1 MTTIYDIEV
10 FKKMNM
16 AGFMS
21 LGGEAF
27 YIVNAPNLPVEKISS
42 DWGRI
47 FINYLTYSA
56 TRRLFNNGVIAFNN
70 HNYDDYLIDDILQ
83 QRPTEYVKT
92 KSDVIVSG
100 KRPRQQFDWWSYDL
114 SETLPIGFSVKKYEA
129 MAGLSVEE
137 SSIPFDYEGEFTKEQ
152 IMEVVKYNHQDLK
165 AELDLY
171 NTRSTYFEGKDIL
184 VNEYGTEQMHRYSNT
199 TISANYL
206 MGNDKLNKF
215 TPDKPK
221 IYGVPQKVDEFLNN
235 ALEASPRVSKGDTP
249 AIRQKLKAN
258 EWANEV
264 TSDFGQVFTWGWGGL
279 HSATGEIY
287 YTKTGK
293 QRVRYFPVDEN
304 NVQQWDVASMFPNI
318 IIRDGLLGS
327 KTGKYKKLV
336 EERLENKKKGLAVAG
351 AQKIVVNAVYGALR
365 LQTSKLFNPHSAIAV
380 NVSGMVAL
388 YNLASRLA
396 DYGTILQTNT
406 DGIAFKPFST
416 TTQATLDELRMNWE
430 DEFKLEL
437 EVTNFKRFIQRDVN
451 NYVATYMKKGELKIK
466 TKGGTVGQS
475 VHVNKLAKSGAIIID
490 KMVLNYLLDKTDPAI
505 TALKGELSD
514 FTYTLVSQKGK
525 TQTGRTVDENGNP
538 LDNKVNRVY
547 ASLNGV
553 SLFKERVGGGVAKF
567 SDAPEKMT
575 VVNDDLANYKVDD
588 IDYGFYIDLANKK
601 IKDWFKNS

>member
-1 MTTIYDIEV
+1 MQTVYDVEV

-16 AGFMS
+16 AGFVNFS
-21 LGGEAF
+21 GKAF
-27 YIVNAPNLPVEKISS
+27 YIVNASNLPDEKIDSEY
-42 DWGRI
+42 GTI
-47 FINYLTYSA
+47 FINKYPTKPIYEKL
-56 TRRLFNNGVIAFNN
+56 NGIIGFMN
-70 HNYDDYLIDDILQ
+70 HNYDDFLIDDILQ
-83 QRPTEYVKT
+83 QRPTEYIKM

-114 SETLPIGFSVKKYEA
+114 SETLPLGFSVKKYEA

-137 SSIPFDYEGEFTKEQ
+137 SSIPFDYDGEFTKSQ

-171 NTRSTYFEGKDIL
+171 NTRATYFDGKDIL
-184 VNEYGTEQMHRYSNT
+184 VDEYGTEKMHRYSNT

-206 MGNDKLNKF
+206 MGNDKLDKF
-215 TPDKPK
+215 TPDNPK
-221 IYGVPQKVDEFLNN
+221 IYGVPEKVDEFLNN
-235 ALEASPRVSKGDTP
+235 ALEASPRVSKGDTA
-249 AIRQKLKAN
+249 AIRQKLKTN

-264 TSDFGQVFTWGWGGL
+264 TSAFGQVFTWGWGGL

-287 YTKTGK
+287 LTKKGK
-293 QRVRYFPVDEN
+293 QRVRYFPVDETD
-304 NVQQWDVASMFPNI
+304 VQQWDVASMFPNI
-318 IIRDGLLGS
+318 IIRDNLLGS
-327 KTGKYKKLV
+327 KTDKYKKLV
-336 EERLENKKKGLAVAG
+336 DERLENKRKGLAVAG

-388 YNLASRLA
+388 YNLAGRLA
-396 DYGTILQTNT
+396 DYGTIIQTNT
-406 DGIAFKPFST
+406 DGIAFKPFDT
-416 TTQATLDELRMNWE
+416 TTQSMLDELRTNWE
-430 DEFKLEL
+430 DEFQLEL

-451 NYVATYMKKGELKIK
+451 NYVAVDENDHIK

-525 TQTGRTVDENGNP
+525 TQTGRTVDENGKP

-553 SLFKERVGGGVAKF
+553 SLFKERVNGSLAKF
-567 SDAPEKMT
+567 SDAPEKMA
-575 VVNDDLANYKVDD
+575 VVNDDLANYNVDD

-601 IKDWFKNS
+601 IKDWFKNA

>member
-1 MTTIYDIEV
+1 
-10 FKKMNM
+10 
-16 AGFMS
+16 
-21 LGGEAF
+21 
-27 YIVNAPNLPVEKISS
+27 
-42 DWGRI
+42 
-47 FINYLTYSA
+47 
-56 TRRLFNNGVIAFNN
+56 
-70 HNYDDYLIDDILQ
+70 
-83 QRPTEYVKT
+83 
-92 KSDVIVSG
+92 
-100 KRPRQQFDWWSYDL
+100 
-114 SETLPIGFSVKKYEA
+114 

-137 SSIPFDYEGEFTKEQ
+137 SSIPFDYDGEFTKAQ
-152 IMEVVKYNHQDLK
+152 IMEVIKYNHQDLK

-206 MGNDKLNKF
+206 MNNDKLDKF

-221 IYGVPQKVDEFLNN
+221 IYGVPTKVDEFLNN
-235 ALEASPRVSKGDTP
+235 SLEASPRVSKGDTP

-258 EWANEV
+258 EWVNEV
-264 TSDFGQVFTWGWGGL
+264 TSAFGQVFTWGWGGL

-287 YTKTGK
+287 LTKTGK
-293 QRVRYFPVDEN
+293 QRVRYFPVDETD
-304 NVQQWDVASMFPNI
+304 VQQWDVASMFPNI

-327 KTGKYKKLV
+327 KTDKYKKLV

-351 AQKIVVNAVYGALR
+351 AQKIVVNAVYGAL
-365 LQTSKLFNPHSAIAV
+365 
-380 NVSGMVAL
+380 
-388 YNLASRLA
+388 YNLASRLD
-396 DYGTILQTNT
+396 DYGTIIQTNT
-406 DGIAFKPFST
+406 DGIAFKPFAT
-416 TTQATLDELRMNWE
+416 TTQSMLDELRTNWE
-430 DEFKLEL
+430 DEFQLEL

-451 NYVATYMKKGELKIK
+451 NYVAVDEHDHIK

-475 VHVNKLAKSGAIIID
+475 VHVNKLSKSGAIIID

-525 TQTGRTVDENGNP
+525 TQTGRTVDENGKP

-553 SLFKERVGGGVAKF
+553 SLFKERVNGTLAKF

-575 VVNDDLANYKVDD
+575 VVNDDLANYNVDD
-588 IDYGFYIDLANKK
+588 IDHGFYIDLANKK
-601 IKDWFKNS
+601 IKDWFKNA

>member
-1 MTTIYDIEV
+1 MQTIYDIEV
-10 FKKMNM
+10 YNKMNM

-21 LGGEAF
+21 FDGQAF
-27 YIVNAPNLPVEKISS
+27 YVINAPNLPDEKIDSEY
-42 DWGRI
+42 GTI
-47 FINYLTYSA
+47 FINKYPTKPIYDKLREGVTG
-56 TRRLFNNGVIAFNN
+56 FNNR
-70 HNYDDYLIDDILQ
+70 NYDDFLIDDILQ
-83 QRPTEYVKT
+83 QRPTEYIKM

-114 SETLPIGFSVKKYEA
+114 SETLPLGFSVKKYEA

-137 SSIPFDYEGEFTKEQ
+137 SSIPFDYDGEFTKAQ
-152 IMEVVKYNHQDLK
+152 IIEVVKYNHQDLK

-171 NTRSTYFEGKDIL
+171 NTRSTYFEGKDML
-184 VNEYGTEQMHRYSNT
+184 VDEYGTENMHRYSNT
-199 TISANYL
+199 TISAHYL
-206 MGNDKLNKF
+206 MGNDKLDKF
-215 TPDKPK
+215 TPDNPK
-221 IYGVPQKVDEFLNN
+221 IYGVPEKIAEFLNN
-235 ALEASPRVSKGDTP
+235 ALEASPRVSKGDTA
-249 AIRQKLKAN
+249 AIRQKLKTN

-264 TSDFGQVFTWGWGGL
+264 TSAFGQVFTWGWGGL

-287 YTKTGK
+287 LTKTGK
-293 QRVRYFPVDEN
+293 QRVRYFPIDETG
-304 NVQQWDVASMFPNI
+304 VQQWDVASMFPNI
-318 IIRDGLLGS
+318 IIRDNLLGS
-327 KTGKYKKLV
+327 KTDKYEKLV

-388 YNLASRLA
+388 YNLASRLSE
-396 DYGTILQTNT
+396 YGVIHQSNT
-406 DGIAFKPFST
+406 DGIAFKPFDT
-416 TTQATLDELRMNWE
+416 TTQSMLDELRTNWE
-430 DEFKLEL
+430 DEFQLEL

-451 NYVATYMKKGELKIK
+451 NYVAVDEHDHIK

-553 SLFKERVGGGVAKF
+553 SLFKERVNGALAKF

-575 VVNDDLANYKVDD
+575 VVNDDLANYNVDD

-601 IKDWFKNS
+601 IKDWFKNA

>member
-1 MTTIYDIEV
+1 MQTIYDIEV

-16 AGFMS
+16 AGFMNYDGKS
-21 LGGEAF
+21 F
-27 YIVNAPNLPVEKISS
+27 YVVNAPNLPEERFKSEF
-42 DWGRI
+42 GFI
-47 FINYLTYSA
+47 FINAYPTNPLYDK
-56 TRRLFNNGVIAFNN
+56 LNGIIGFNN
-70 HNYDDYLIDDILQ
+70 HNYDDFLIDDILQ
-83 QRPTEYVKT
+83 QRPTEYIKM

-100 KRPRQQFDWWSYDL
+100 KRPRQLFDWWSYDL
-114 SETLPIGFSVKKYEA
+114 SETLPLGFSVKKYEA

-137 SSIPFDYEGEFTKEQ
+137 SSIPFDYEEEFTKAQ
-152 IMEVVKYNHQDLK
+152 ILEVVKYNHQDLV

-171 NTRSTYFEGKDIL
+171 NTRATYFDGKDML
-184 VNEYGTEQMHRYSNT
+184 VDEYGTEKMHRYSNT

-206 MGNDKLNKF
+206 MGNDKLDKF

-221 IYGVPQKVDEFLNN
+221 IYGVPSKVDEFLNN

-264 TSDFGQVFTWGWGGL
+264 TSAFGQVFTWGWGGL

-287 YTKTGK
+287 LTKTGK
-293 QRVRYFPVDEN
+293 QRVRYFPVDETD
-304 NVQQWDVASMFPNI
+304 VQQWDVASMFPNI

-327 KTGKYKKLV
+327 KTEKYKNLV
-336 EERLENKKKGLAVAG
+336 EERLANKKKGLTVAS

-388 YNLASRLA
+388 YNLALRLK
-396 DYGTILQTNT
+396 DFGTIIQTNT
-406 DGIAFKPFST
+406 DGIAFKPFAT
-416 TTQATLDELRMNWE
+416 TTQDTLDVIRETWE
-430 DEFKLEL
+430 NVFELEL

-451 NYVATYMKKGELKIK
+451 NYVAVDENDHIK

-490 KMVLNYLLDKTDPAI
+490 RMVLNYLLDKTDPAI
-505 TALKGELSD
+505 TALNGKLPD

-525 TQTGRTVDENGNP
+525 TQTGRTVDENGKP
-538 LDNKVNRVY
+538 LDNRVNRVY
-547 ASLNGV
+547 ASLNGI
-553 SLFKERVGGGVAKF
+553 SLFKERVDGKFSKF

-575 VVNDDLANYKVDD
+575 VVNDNLASYNVDD
-588 IDYGFYIDLANKK
+588 IDYEFYIDLANKK

>member
-1 MTTIYDIEV
+1 MQTVYDVEV

-16 AGFMS
+16 AGFVNFS
-21 LGGEAF
+21 GKAF
-27 YIVNAPNLPVEKISS
+27 YIVNASNLPDEKIDSEY
-42 DWGRI
+42 GTI
-47 FINYLTYSA
+47 FINKYPTKPIYEKL
-56 TRRLFNNGVIAFNN
+56 NGIIGFMN
-70 HNYDDYLIDDILQ
+70 HNYDDFLIDDILQ
-83 QRPTEYVKT
+83 QRPTEYIKM

-114 SETLPIGFSVKKYEA
+114 SETLPLGFSVKKYEA

-137 SSIPFDYEGEFTKEQ
+137 SSIPFDYDGEFTKSQ

-171 NTRSTYFEGKDIL
+171 NTRATYFDGKDIL
-184 VNEYGTEQMHRYSNT
+184 VDEYGTEKMHRYSNT

-206 MGNDKLNKF
+206 MGNDKLDKF
-215 TPDKPK
+215 TPDNPK
-221 IYGVPQKVDEFLNN
+221 IYGVPEKVDEFLNN
-235 ALEASPRVSKGDTP
+235 ALEASPRVSKGDTA
-249 AIRQKLKAN
+249 AIRQKLKTN

-264 TSDFGQVFTWGWGGL
+264 TSAFGQVFTWGWGGL

-287 YTKTGK
+287 LTKTGK
-293 QRVRYFPVDEN
+293 QRVRYFPVDETG
-304 NVQQWDVASMFPNI
+304 VQQWDVASMFPNI
-318 IIRDGLLGS
+318 IIRDNLLGS
-327 KTGKYKKLV
+327 KTDKYKKLV
-336 EERLENKKKGLAVAG
+336 DERLENKRKGLAVAG

-388 YNLASRLA
+388 YNLAGRLA
-396 DYGTILQTNT
+396 DYGTIIQTNT
-406 DGIAFKPFST
+406 DGIAFKPFDT
-416 TTQATLDELRMNWE
+416 TTQSMLDELRTNWE
-430 DEFKLEL
+430 DEFQLEL

-451 NYVATYMKKGELKIK
+451 NYVAVDENDHIK

-525 TQTGRTVDENGNP
+525 TQTGRTVDENGKP

-553 SLFKERVGGGVAKF
+553 SLFKERVNGSLAKF
-567 SDAPEKMT
+567 SDAPEKMA
-575 VVNDDLANYKVDD
+575 VVNDDLANYNVDD

-601 IKDWFKNS
+601 IKDWFKNA

>member
-1 MTTIYDIEV
+1 MQTVYDVEV

-16 AGFMS
+16 AGFVNFS
-21 LGGEAF
+21 GKAF
-27 YIVNAPNLPVEKISS
+27 YIVNASNLPDEKIDSEY
-42 DWGRI
+42 GTI
-47 FINYLTYSA
+47 FINKYPTKPIYEKL
-56 TRRLFNNGVIAFNN
+56 NGIIGFMN
-70 HNYDDYLIDDILQ
+70 HNYDDFLIDDILQ
-83 QRPTEYVKT
+83 QRPTEYIKM

-100 KRPRQQFDWWSYDL
+100 KRPRQGFVWWSYDL
-114 SETLPIGFSVKKYEA
+114 SETLPLGFSVKKYEA

-137 SSIPFDYEGEFTKEQ
+137 SSIPFDYDGEFTKSQ

-171 NTRSTYFEGKDIL
+171 NTRATYFDGKDIL
-184 VNEYGTEQMHRYSNT
+184 VDEYGTEKMHRYSNT
-199 TISANYL
+199 TISAHYL
-206 MGNDKLNKF
+206 MNNDKLDKF
-215 TPDKPK
+215 TPDNPK
-221 IYGVPQKVDEFLNN
+221 IYGVPEKVDEFLNN
-235 ALEASPRVSKGDTP
+235 ALEASPRVSKGDTA
-249 AIRQKLKAN
+249 AIRQKLKTN

-264 TSDFGQVFTWGWGGL
+264 TSAFGQVFTWGWGGL

-287 YTKTGK
+287 LTKTGK
-293 QRVRYFPVDEN
+293 QRVRYFPVDETG
-304 NVQQWDVASMFPNI
+304 VQQWDVASMFPNI
-318 IIRDGLLGS
+318 IIRDNLLGS
-327 KTGKYKKLV
+327 KTDKYKKLV
-336 EERLENKKKGLAVAG
+336 DERLENKRKGLAVAG

-388 YNLASRLA
+388 YNLAGRLA
-396 DYGTILQTNT
+396 DYGTIIQTNT
-406 DGIAFKPFST
+406 DGIAFKPFDT
-416 TTQATLDELRMNWE
+416 TTQSMLDELRTNWE
-430 DEFKLEL
+430 DEFQLEL

-451 NYVATYMKKGELKIK
+451 NYVAVDENDHIK

-525 TQTGRTVDENGNP
+525 TQTGRTVDENGKP

-553 SLFKERVGGGVAKF
+553 SLFKERVNGSLAKF
-567 SDAPEKMT
+567 SDAPEKMA
-575 VVNDDLANYKVDD
+575 VVNDDLANYSVDD

-601 IKDWFKNS
+601 IKDWFKNA

>member
-1 MTTIYDIEV
+1 
-10 FKKMNM
+10 MNM
-16 AGFMS
+16 AGFMNFD
-21 LGGEAF
+21 GQAF
-27 YIVNAPNLPVEKISS
+27 YIVNAPNLHSEKIDSEY
-42 DWGRI
+42 GTV
-47 FINYLTYSA
+47 FINAYPTKHVYDKL
-56 TRRLFNNGVIAFNN
+56 NGIIGFMN
-70 HNYDDYLIDDILQ
+70 HNYDDFLIDDILQ
-83 QRPTEYVKT
+83 QRPTEYIKM

-100 KRPRQQFDWWSYDL
+100 KRPRQEFIWYSYDL
-114 SETLPIGFSVKKYEA
+114 SEALPLGFSVKKYEA

-137 SSIPFDYEGEFTKEQ
+137 SSIPFDYDGEFTKSQ

-184 VNEYGTEQMHRYSNT
+184 VDEYGTEKMHRYSNT

-206 MGNDKLNKF
+206 MNNDKLDKF
-215 TPDKPK
+215 TPDNPK
-221 IYGVPQKVDEFLNN
+221 IYGVPEKVDEFLNN

-249 AIRQKLKAN
+249 SIRQKLKAN

-264 TSDFGQVFTWGWGGL
+264 TSAFGQVFVWGWGGL
-279 HSATGEIY
+279 HSAVGEIY
-287 YTKTGK
+287 LTKTGK
-293 QRVRYFPVDEN
+293 QRVRYFPVDET

-327 KTGKYKKLV
+327 KTDKYKKLV
-336 EERLENKKKGLAVAG
+336 DERLENKKKGLAVAG
-351 AQKIVVNAVYGALR
+351 AQKIVINAVYGALR
-365 LQTSKLFNPHSAIAV
+365 LQTSKLYNPHSAISV
-380 NVSGMVAL
+380 NISGMVAV
-388 YNLASRLA
+388 YSLACRLA
-396 DYGTILQTNT
+396 NFGTVIQSNT
-406 DGIAFKPFST
+406 DAVTFKPFDT
-416 TTQATLDELRMNWE
+416 TTQSMLDELRTNWE
-430 DEFKLEL
+430 DEFQLEL

-451 NYVATYMKKGELKIK
+451 NYVAVDEHDHIK

-525 TQTGRTVDENGNP
+525 TQTGRTVDENGKP

-553 SLFKERVGGGVAKF
+553 SLFKDRVNGSLAKF

-575 VVNDDLANYKVDD
+575 VVNDDLANYNVDD

>member
-1 MTTIYDIEV
+1 MQTVYDVEV

-16 AGFMS
+16 AGFVNFS
-21 LGGEAF
+21 GKAF
-27 YIVNAPNLPVEKISS
+27 YIVNASNLPAEKIDSEY
-42 DWGRI
+42 GTI
-47 FINYLTYSA
+47 FINKYPTKPIYDKL
-56 TRRLFNNGVIAFNN
+56 NGIIGFMN
-70 HNYDDYLIDDILQ
+70 HHYDDFLIDDILQ
-83 QRPTEYVKT
+83 QRPTEYIKM

-100 KRPRQQFDWWSYDL
+100 KRPRQGFVWWSYDL
-114 SETLPIGFSVKKYEA
+114 SEALPLSFSVKKYEA
-129 MAGLSVEE
+129 MTGLSVEE
-137 SSIPFDYEGEFTKEQ
+137 SSIPFDYDGEFTKSQ

-171 NTRSTYFEGKDIL
+171 NTRSTYFEGKDML
-184 VNEYGTEQMHRYSNT
+184 VDEYGTEQMHRYSNT

-206 MGNDKLNKF
+206 MNNDKLDKF
-215 TPDKPK
+215 TPDNPK
-221 IYGVPQKVDEFLNN
+221 IYGVPEKIAEFLNN
-235 ALEASPRVSKGDTP
+235 ALEASPRVSKGDTA
-249 AIRQKLKAN
+249 AIRQKLKTN

-264 TSDFGQVFTWGWGGL
+264 TSAFGQVFTWGWGGL

-287 YTKTGK
+287 LTKTGK
-293 QRVRYFPVDEN
+293 QRVRYFPVDETD
-304 NVQQWDVASMFPNI
+304 VQQWDVASMFPNI

-327 KTGKYKKLV
+327 KTDKYKKLV
-336 EERLENKKKGLAVAG
+336 EERLDNKRKGLAVAG

-388 YNLASRLA
+388 YNLAGRLA
-396 DYGTILQTNT
+396 DYGTIIQTNT
-406 DGIAFKPFST
+406 DGIAFKPFDT
-416 TTQATLDELRMNWE
+416 TTQSMLDELRTNWE
-430 DEFKLEL
+430 DEFQLEL

-451 NYVATYMKKGELKIK
+451 NYVAVDENDHIK

-525 TQTGRTVDENGNP
+525 TQTGRTVDENGKP

-553 SLFKERVGGGVAKF
+553 SLFKERVNGSLAKF
-567 SDAPEKMT
+567 SDAPEKMA
-575 VVNDDLANYKVDD
+575 VVNDDLANYSVDD

-601 IKDWFKNS
+601 IKDWFKNA

>member
-1 MTTIYDIEV
+1 
-10 FKKMNM
+10 MNFD
-16 AGFMS
+16 GQ
-21 LGGEAF
+21 AF
-27 YIVNAPNLPVEKISS
+27 YVVNAPNLTAEKIDSEY
-42 DWGRI
+42 GTI
-47 FINYLTYSA
+47 FINKYPTKPIYDKL
-56 TRRLFNNGVIAFNN
+56 NGIIAFNN
-70 HNYDDYLIDDILQ
+70 HNYDDFLIDDILQ
-83 QRPTEYVKT
+83 QRPTEYIKM

-114 SETLPIGFSVKKYEA
+114 SEALPLGFSVKKYEA

-137 SSIPFDYEGEFTKEQ
+137 SSIPFDYDGEFTKSQ

-171 NTRSTYFEGKDIL
+171 NTRATYFDGKDIL
-184 VNEYGTEQMHRYSNT
+184 VDEYGTEKMHRYSNT
-199 TISANYL
+199 TISAHYL
-206 MGNDKLNKF
+206 MNNDKLDKF
-215 TPDKPK
+215 TPDNPK
-221 IYGVPQKVDEFLNN
+221 IYGVPEKVDEFLNN
-235 ALEASPRVSKGDTP
+235 ALEASPRVSKGDTA
-249 AIRQKLKAN
+249 AIRQKLKTN

-264 TSDFGQVFTWGWGGL
+264 TSAFGQVFTWGWGGL

-287 YTKTGK
+287 LTKTSK
-293 QRVRYFPVDEN
+293 QRVRYFPVDETD
-304 NVQQWDVASMFPNI
+304 VQQWDVASMFPNI

-327 KTGKYKKLV
+327 KTDKYKKLV
-336 EERLENKKKGLAVAG
+336 EERLDNKRKGLAVAG

-388 YNLASRLA
+388 YNLAGRLA
-396 DYGTILQTNT
+396 DYGTIIQTNT
-406 DGIAFKPFST
+406 DGIAFKPFDT
-416 TTQATLDELRMNWE
+416 TTQSMLDELRTNWE
-430 DEFKLEL
+430 DEFQLEL

-451 NYVATYMKKGELKIK
+451 NYVAVDENDHIK

-525 TQTGRTVDENGNP
+525 TQTGRTVDENGKP

-553 SLFKERVGGGVAKF
+553 SLFKERVNGSLAKF
-567 SDAPEKMT
+567 SDAPEKMA
-575 VVNDDLANYKVDD
+575 VVNDDLANYSVDD

-601 IKDWFKNS
+601 IKDWFKNA

>member
-1 MTTIYDIEV
+1 MKTIYDVEV

-16 AGFMS
+16 AGFINFS
-21 LGGEAF
+21 GKAF
-27 YIVNAPNLPVEKISS
+27 YIVNAPNLPDKKIDSEY
-42 DWGRI
+42 GII
-47 FINYLTYSA
+47 FINAYPTNPIYAKLHEGVTG
-56 TRRLFNNGVIAFNN
+56 FNNR
-70 HNYDDYLIDDILQ
+70 NYDDFLIDDILQ
-83 QRPTEYVKT
+83 QRPPEYIKM

-137 SSIPFDYEGEFTKEQ
+137 SSIPFDYEGEFTKAQ
-152 IMEVVKYNHQDLK
+152 IIEVVKYNHQDLK

-206 MGNDKLNKF
+206 MGNDTLNKF

-221 IYGVPQKVDEFLNN
+221 IYGVPKNVDDFLNN

-287 YTKTGK
+287 LTKTGK
-293 QRVRYFPVDEN
+293 QRVRYFPVDET

-327 KTGKYKKLV
+327 KTAKYKKLV
-336 EERLENKKKGLAVAG
+336 KERLENKKKGLAVAG

-396 DYGTILQTNT
+396 DYGTIIQTNT
-406 DGIAFKPFST
+406 DGIAFKPFAT
-416 TTQATLDELRMNWE
+416 TAQDVLDELRTTWE
-430 DEFKLEL
+430 NEFKLEL

-451 NYVATYMKKGELKIK
+451 NYVATYIKNGELKIK

-475 VHVNKLAKSGAIIID
+475 VNVNKLAKSGAIIID

-525 TQTGRTVDENGNP
+525 TQTGRTVNENGKP

-547 ASLNGV
+547 ASLNGT
-553 SLFKERVGGGVAKF
+553 SLFKERVGGGFAKF

-601 IKDWFKNS
+601 IKDWFKNA

>member
-1 MTTIYDIEV
+1 MQTVYDVEV

-16 AGFMS
+16 AGFVNFS
-21 LGGEAF
+21 GKAF
-27 YIVNAPNLPVEKISS
+27 YIVNASNLPDEKIDSEY
-42 DWGRI
+42 GTI
-47 FINYLTYSA
+47 FINKYPTKPIYEKL
-56 TRRLFNNGVIAFNN
+56 NGIIGFMN
-70 HNYDDYLIDDILQ
+70 HNYDDFLIDDILQ
-83 QRPTEYVKT
+83 QRPTEYIKM

-100 KRPRQQFDWWSYDL
+100 KRPRQGFVWWSYDL
-114 SETLPIGFSVKKYEA
+114 SETLPLGFSVKKYEA

-137 SSIPFDYEGEFTKEQ
+137 SSIPFDYDGEFTKSQ

-171 NTRSTYFEGKDIL
+171 NTRATYFDGKDIL
-184 VNEYGTEQMHRYSNT
+184 VDEYGTEKMHRYSNT
-199 TISANYL
+199 TISAHYL
-206 MGNDKLNKF
+206 MNNDKLDKF
-215 TPDKPK
+215 TPDNPK
-221 IYGVPQKVDEFLNN
+221 IYGVPEKVDEFLNN
-235 ALEASPRVSKGDTP
+235 ALEASPRVSKGDTA
-249 AIRQKLKAN
+249 AIRQKLKTN

-264 TSDFGQVFTWGWGGL
+264 TSAFGQVFVWGWGGL

-287 YTKTGK
+287 LTKTGK
-293 QRVRYFPVDEN
+293 QRVRYFPVDETG
-304 NVQQWDVASMFPNI
+304 VQQWDVASMFPNI
-318 IIRDGLLGS
+318 IIRDNLLGS
-327 KTGKYKKLV
+327 KTDKYKKLV
-336 EERLENKKKGLAVAG
+336 DERLENKRKGLAVAG

-388 YNLASRLA
+388 YNLAGRLA
-396 DYGTILQTNT
+396 DYGTIIQTNT
-406 DGIAFKPFST
+406 DGIAFKPFDT
-416 TTQATLDELRMNWE
+416 TTQSMLDELRTNWE
-430 DEFKLEL
+430 DEFQLEL

-451 NYVATYMKKGELKIK
+451 NYVAVDENDHIK

-525 TQTGRTVDENGNP
+525 TQTGRTVDENGKP

-553 SLFKERVGGGVAKF
+553 SLFKERVNGSLAKF
-567 SDAPEKMT
+567 SDAPEKMA
-575 VVNDDLANYKVDD
+575 VVNDDLANYSVDD

-601 IKDWFKNS
+601 IKDWFKNA

>member
-1 MTTIYDIEV
+1 MNTIYDIEV
-10 FKKMNM
+10 FKKLNL
-16 AGFMS
+16 AGFMNFD
-21 LGGEAF
+21 GQAF
-27 YIVNAPNLPVEKISS
+27 YVVNAPNLTAEKIDSEY
-42 DWGRI
+42 GTI
-47 FINYLTYSA
+47 FINKYPTKPIYDKL
-56 TRRLFNNGVIAFNN
+56 NGIIAFNN
-70 HNYDDYLIDDILQ
+70 HNYDDFLIDDILQ
-83 QRPTEYVKT
+83 QRPTEYIKM

-100 KRPRQQFDWWSYDL
+100 KRPRQGFVWWSYDL
-114 SETLPIGFSVKKYEA
+114 SETLPLGFSVKKYEA

-137 SSIPFDYEGEFTKEQ
+137 SSIPFDYDGEFTKSQ
-152 IMEVVKYNHQDLK
+152 IMEVVKYNNQDLK

-171 NTRSTYFEGKDIL
+171 NTRATYFDGKDIL
-184 VNEYGTEQMHRYSNT
+184 VDEYGTEKMHRYSNT

-206 MGNDKLNKF
+206 MGNDKLDKF
-215 TPDKPK
+215 TPDNPK
-221 IYGVPQKVDEFLNN
+221 IYGVPEKIAEFLNN
-235 ALEASPRVSKGDTP
+235 ALEASPRVSKGDTA
-249 AIRQKLKAN
+249 AIRQKLKTN

-264 TSDFGQVFTWGWGGL
+264 TSAFGQVFTWGWGGL

-287 YTKTGK
+287 LTKTGK
-293 QRVRYFPVDEN
+293 QRVRYFPVDETD
-304 NVQQWDVASMFPNI
+304 VQQWDVASMFPNI

-327 KTGKYKKLV
+327 KTDKYKKLV
-336 EERLENKKKGLAVAG
+336 EERLDNKRKGLAVAG

-388 YNLASRLA
+388 YNLAGRLA
-396 DYGTILQTNT
+396 DYGTIIQTNT
-406 DGIAFKPFST
+406 DGIAFKPFDT
-416 TTQATLDELRMNWE
+416 TTQSMLDELRTNWE
-430 DEFKLEL
+430 DEFQLEL

-451 NYVATYMKKGELKIK
+451 NYVAVDENDHIK

-525 TQTGRTVDENGNP
+525 TQTGRTVDENGKP

-553 SLFKERVGGGVAKF
+553 SLFKERVNGSLAKF
-567 SDAPEKMT
+567 SDAPEKMA
-575 VVNDDLANYKVDD
+575 VVNDDLANYSVDD

-601 IKDWFKNS
+601 IKDWFKNA

>member
-1 MTTIYDIEV
+1 
-10 FKKMNM
+10 MNFD
-16 AGFMS
+16 GQ
-21 LGGEAF
+21 AF
-27 YIVNAPNLPVEKISS
+27 YVVNAPNLTAEKIDSEY
-42 DWGRI
+42 GTI
-47 FINYLTYSA
+47 FINKYPTKPIYDKL
-56 TRRLFNNGVIAFNN
+56 NGIIAFNN
-70 HNYDDYLIDDILQ
+70 HNYDDFLIDDILQ
-83 QRPTEYVKT
+83 QRPTEYIKM

-114 SETLPIGFSVKKYEA
+114 SEALPLGFSVKKYEA

-137 SSIPFDYEGEFTKEQ
+137 SSIPFDYDGEFTKSQ

-171 NTRSTYFEGKDIL
+171 NTRATYFDGKDIL
-184 VNEYGTEQMHRYSNT
+184 VDEYGTEKMHRYSNT

-206 MGNDKLNKF
+206 MGNDKLDKF
-215 TPDKPK
+215 TPDNPK
-221 IYGVPQKVDEFLNN
+221 IYGVPEKIAEFLNN
-235 ALEASPRVSKGDTP
+235 ALEASPRVSKGDTA
-249 AIRQKLKAN
+249 AIRQKLKTN

-264 TSDFGQVFTWGWGGL
+264 TSAFGQVFTWGWGGL

-287 YTKTGK
+287 LTKTSK
-293 QRVRYFPVDEN
+293 QRVRYFPVDETD
-304 NVQQWDVASMFPNI
+304 VQQWDVASMFPNI

-327 KTGKYKKLV
+327 KTDKYKKLV
-336 EERLENKKKGLAVAG
+336 EERLDNKRKGLAVAG

-388 YNLASRLA
+388 YNLAGRLA
-396 DYGTILQTNT
+396 DYGTIIQTNT
-406 DGIAFKPFST
+406 DGIAFKPFDT
-416 TTQATLDELRMNWE
+416 TTQSMLDELRTNWE
-430 DEFKLEL
+430 DEFQLEL

-451 NYVATYMKKGELKIK
+451 NYVAVDENDHIK

-525 TQTGRTVDENGNP
+525 TQTGRTVDENGKP

-553 SLFKERVGGGVAKF
+553 SLFKERVNGSLAKF
-567 SDAPEKMT
+567 SDAPEKMA
-575 VVNDDLANYKVDD
+575 VVNDDLANYSVDD

-601 IKDWFKNS
+601 IKDWFKNA

>member
-1 MTTIYDIEV
+1 M
-10 FKKMNM
+10 
-16 AGFMS
+16 
-21 LGGEAF
+21 
-27 YIVNAPNLPVEKISS
+27 
-42 DWGRI
+42 
-47 FINYLTYSA
+47 
-56 TRRLFNNGVIAFNN
+56 
-70 HNYDDYLIDDILQ
+70 
-83 QRPTEYVKT
+83 

-100 KRPRQQFDWWSYDL
+100 KRPRQGFVWWSYDL
-114 SETLPIGFSVKKYEA
+114 SETLPLGFSVKKYEA

-137 SSIPFDYEGEFTKEQ
+137 SSIPFDYDGEFTKSQ

-171 NTRSTYFEGKDIL
+171 NTRATYFDGKDIL
-184 VNEYGTEQMHRYSNT
+184 VDEYGTEKMHRYSNT

-206 MGNDKLNKF
+206 MGNDKLDKF
-215 TPDKPK
+215 TPDNPK
-221 IYGVPQKVDEFLNN
+221 IYGVPEKIAEFLNN
-235 ALEASPRVSKGDTP
+235 ALEASPRVSKGDTA
-249 AIRQKLKAN
+249 AIRQKLKTN

-264 TSDFGQVFTWGWGGL
+264 TSAFGQVFTWGWGGL

-287 YTKTGK
+287 LTKTGK
-293 QRVRYFPVDEN
+293 QRVRYFPVDETD
-304 NVQQWDVASMFPNI
+304 VQQWDVASMFPNI

-327 KTGKYKKLV
+327 KTDKYKKLV
-336 EERLENKKKGLAVAG
+336 EERLDNKRKGLAVAG

-388 YNLASRLA
+388 YNLAGRLA
-396 DYGTILQTNT
+396 DYGTIIQTNT
-406 DGIAFKPFST
+406 DGIAFKPFDT
-416 TTQATLDELRMNWE
+416 TTQSMLDELRTNWE
-430 DEFKLEL
+430 DEFQLEL

-451 NYVATYMKKGELKIK
+451 NYVAVDENDHIK

-525 TQTGRTVDENGNP
+525 TQTGRTVDENGKP

-553 SLFKERVGGGVAKF
+553 SLFKERVNGSLAKF
-567 SDAPEKMT
+567 SDAPEKMA
-575 VVNDDLANYKVDD
+575 VVNDDLANYSVDD

-601 IKDWFKNS
+601 IKDWFKNA

>member
-1 MTTIYDIEV
+1 MQTVYDIEV

-16 AGFMS
+16 AGFMNFD
-21 LGGEAF
+21 GQAF
-27 YIVNAPNLPVEKISS
+27 YVVNAPNLTAEKIDSEY
-42 DWGRI
+42 GTI
-47 FINYLTYSA
+47 FINKYPTKPIYDKL
-56 TRRLFNNGVIAFNN
+56 NGIIAFNN
-70 HNYDDYLIDDILQ
+70 HNYDDFLIDDILQ
-83 QRPTEYVKT
+83 QRPTEYIKM

-100 KRPRQQFDWWSYDL
+100 KRPRQGFVWWSYDL
-114 SETLPIGFSVKKYEA
+114 SETLPLGFSVKKYEA

-137 SSIPFDYEGEFTKEQ
+137 SSIPFDYDGEFTKSQ

-171 NTRSTYFEGKDIL
+171 NTRSTYFEGKDML
-184 VNEYGTEQMHRYSNT
+184 VDEYGTEQMHRYSNT

-206 MGNDKLNKF
+206 MGNDKLDKF
-215 TPDKPK
+215 TPDNPK
-221 IYGVPQKVDEFLNN
+221 IYGVPEKVDEFLNN
-235 ALEASPRVSKGDTP
+235 ALEASPRVSKGDTA
-249 AIRQKLKAN
+249 AIRQKLKTN

-264 TSDFGQVFTWGWGGL
+264 TSAFGQVFTWGWGGL

-287 YTKTGK
+287 LTKTGK
-293 QRVRYFPVDEN
+293 QRVRYFPVDEID
-304 NVQQWDVASMFPNI
+304 VQQWDVASMFPNI

-327 KTGKYKKLV
+327 KTDKYKKLV
-336 EERLENKKKGLAVAG
+336 EERLDNKRKGLAVAG

-388 YNLASRLA
+388 YNLAGRLA
-396 DYGTILQTNT
+396 DYGTIIQTNT

-416 TTQATLDELRMNWE
+416 TTQSMLDELRTNWE
-430 DEFKLEL
+430 DEFQLEL

-451 NYVATYMKKGELKIK
+451 NYVAVDEHDHIK

-525 TQTGRTVDENGNP
+525 TQTGRTVDENGKP

-553 SLFKERVGGGVAKF
+553 SLFKERVNGSLAKF
-567 SDAPEKMT
+567 SDAPEKMA
-575 VVNDDLANYKVDD
+575 VVNDDLANYSVDD

-601 IKDWFKNS
+601 IKDWFKNA

>member
-1 MTTIYDIEV
+1 MQTIYDIEV

-16 AGFMS
+16 AGFMNFD
-21 LGGEAF
+21 GQAF
-27 YIVNAPNLPVEKISS
+27 YIVNAPNLPDEKI
-42 DWGRI
+42 DTEYGTI
-47 FINYLTYSA
+47 FINKYPTKPIYDKLREGVTG
-56 TRRLFNNGVIAFNN
+56 FNNR
-70 HNYDDYLIDDILQ
+70 NYDDYLIDDILQ
-83 QRPTEYVKT
+83 KRPTEYIKM

-114 SETLPIGFSVKKYEA
+114 SETLPLGFSVKKYEA

-137 SSIPFDYEGEFTKEQ
+137 SSIPFDYDGEFTKAQ
-152 IMEVVKYNHQDLK
+152 IIEVVKYNHQDLK

-184 VNEYGTEQMHRYSNT
+184 VDEYGTEKMHRYSNT

-215 TPDKPK
+215 KPDKPK
-221 IYGVPQKVDEFLNN
+221 IYGVPTKVDEFLNN
-235 ALEASPRVSKGDTP
+235 SLEASPRVSKGDTP
-249 AIRQKLKAN
+249 AIRQKLKTN

-264 TSDFGQVFTWGWGGL
+264 TSAFGQVFTWGWGGL

-287 YTKTGK
+287 LTKTGK
-293 QRVRYFPVDEN
+293 QRVRYFPVDET

-318 IIRDGLLGS
+318 IIRDGLLCS
-327 KTGKYKKLV
+327 KTDKYKKLV
-336 EERLENKKKGLAVAG
+336 EERLENKRKGLAVAG

-388 YNLASRLA
+388 YNLSSRLA
-396 DYGTILQTNT
+396 DYGTIIQTNT

-416 TTQATLDELRMNWE
+416 TTQSVLDELRINWE

-451 NYVATYMKKGELKIK
+451 NYVAVDEHNHIK

-553 SLFKERVGGGVAKF
+553 SLFKERVNGALAKF

-575 VVNDDLANYKVDD
+575 VVNDDLANYNVDD
-588 IDYGFYIDLANKK
+588 IDYSFYIDLANKK
-601 IKDWFKNS
+601 IKDWFKNA

>member
-1 MTTIYDIEV
+1 MQTVYDIEV

-16 AGFMS
+16 AGFMNFD
-21 LGGEAF
+21 GQAF
-27 YIVNAPNLPVEKISS
+27 YVVNAPNLTAEKIDSEY
-42 DWGRI
+42 GTI
-47 FINYLTYSA
+47 FINKYPTKPIYDKL
-56 TRRLFNNGVIAFNN
+56 NGIIAFNN
-70 HNYDDYLIDDILQ
+70 HNYDDFLIDDILQ
-83 QRPTEYVKT
+83 QRPTEYIKM

-100 KRPRQQFDWWSYDL
+100 KRPRQGFVWWSYDL
-114 SETLPIGFSVKKYEA
+114 SETLPLGFSVKKYEA

-137 SSIPFDYEGEFTKEQ
+137 SSIPFDYDGEFTKSQ
-152 IMEVVKYNHQDLK
+152 IMEVVKYNNQDLK

-171 NTRSTYFEGKDIL
+171 NTRATYFDGKDIL
-184 VNEYGTEQMHRYSNT
+184 VDEYGTEKMHRYSNT

-206 MGNDKLNKF
+206 MGNDKLDKF
-215 TPDKPK
+215 TPDNPK
-221 IYGVPQKVDEFLNN
+221 IYGVPEKIAEFLNN
-235 ALEASPRVSKGDTP
+235 ALEASPRVSKGDTA
-249 AIRQKLKAN
+249 AIRQKLKTN

-264 TSDFGQVFTWGWGGL
+264 TSAFGQVFTWGWGGL

-287 YTKTGK
+287 LTKTGK
-293 QRVRYFPVDEN
+293 QRVRYFPVDETD
-304 NVQQWDVASMFPNI
+304 VQQWDVASMFPNI

-327 KTGKYKKLV
+327 KTDKYKKLV
-336 EERLENKKKGLAVAG
+336 EERLDNKRKGLAVAG

-388 YNLASRLA
+388 YNLAGRLA
-396 DYGTILQTNT
+396 DYGTIIQTNT
-406 DGIAFKPFST
+406 DGIAFKPFDT
-416 TTQATLDELRMNWE
+416 TTQSMLDELRTNWE
-430 DEFKLEL
+430 DEFQLEL

-451 NYVATYMKKGELKIK
+451 NYVAVDENDHIK

-525 TQTGRTVDENGNP
+525 TQTGRTVDENGKP

-553 SLFKERVGGGVAKF
+553 SLFKERVNGSLAKF
-567 SDAPEKMT
+567 SDAPEKMA
-575 VVNDDLANYKVDD
+575 VVNDDLANYSVDD

-601 IKDWFKNS
+601 IKDWFKNA